1 MVKPRKLSSERG
13 VSLVEVLVT
22 VVILAFGLLGIA
34 AFQAKAQVGSIEAYQ
49 RAQAVVLMQDMRAR
63 LTGNPDN
70 AADYVTNAPLGTN
83 DASPADCST
92 QTAGANRDKCEWSN
106 ALKGAALTESVQANS
121 KSTAVLGAR
130 GCIEQLQASDPTAGV
145 CQPGIYRITVAWQG
159 LHATVAPALACGQNA
174 YGDDS
179 NRRAV
184 SVRVAIGLPHCT

>member
-1 MVKPRKLSSERG
+1 MNRPRIACHERG

-49 RAQAVVLMQDMRAR
+49 RAQAIVLMQDMRAR
-63 LTGNPDN
+63 LTGNPDH
-70 AADYVTNAPLGTN
+70 AADYVTDTPLGTN
-83 DASPADCST
+83 DAAAADCNT
-92 QTAGANRDKCEWSN
+92 EAAGADRDKCEWSH

-121 KSTAVLGAR
+121 SSTAVLGAR
-130 GCIEQLQASDPTAGV
+130 GCIEQLQASDPSSGV

-159 LHATVAPALACGQNA
+159 FHATVAPALACGRKE